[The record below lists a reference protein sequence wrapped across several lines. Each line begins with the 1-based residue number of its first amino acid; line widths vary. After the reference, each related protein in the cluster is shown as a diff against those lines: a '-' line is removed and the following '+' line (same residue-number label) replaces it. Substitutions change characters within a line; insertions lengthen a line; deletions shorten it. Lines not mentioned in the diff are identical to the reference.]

1 MRRAER
7 GVGFDSKNRS
17 IGSQKSAAPNAASVS
32 AAFRIG
38 GGATPHVHELAEKRC
53 HHADHVS
60 STPRANSRR
69 NGARARRVVADAR
82 LSARVRVD
90 WSIAPGHRRHRR
102 VLCCARRIRGPAPRM
117 GAPTRDDAVPHD
129 DGRGDEAGRRQGEG
143 RWRRQGQGQ
152 GPRAQAHAPGA
163 EGCRTAREAGIEEQT
178 EGPGAEGGDD
188 GDPTRLGR
196 RRLRRQRR
204 RR

>member
-1 MRRAER
+1 MIQKIGRSGLKKKAQRESLGRRH
-7 GVGFDSKNRS
+7 
-17 IGSQKSAAPNAASVS
+17 SALEEARPLTCMSWL
-32 AAFRIG
+32 RR
-38 GGATPHVHELAEKRC
+38 GATMLTT
-53 HHADHVS
+53 S
-60 STPRANSRR
+60 LLLRAPPRR

-82 LSARVRVD
+82 LSADACVD

-102 VLCCARRIRGPAPRM
+102 VLRCARRIRGPAPRM

-143 RWRRQGQGQ
+143 RGRRQGQGQ

-163 EGCRTAREAGIEEQT
+163 EGCRTAREARIEEQT
-178 EGPGAEGGDD
+178 QGPGAEGGDD

-196 RRLRRQRR
+196 RRRR
-204 RR
+204 RRR